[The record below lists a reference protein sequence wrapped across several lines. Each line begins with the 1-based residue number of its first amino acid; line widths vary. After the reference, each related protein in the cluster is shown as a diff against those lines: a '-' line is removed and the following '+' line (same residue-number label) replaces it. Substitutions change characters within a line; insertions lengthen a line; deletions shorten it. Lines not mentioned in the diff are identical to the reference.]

1 MGLARR
7 GSYDMTQVRTKSRT
21 TSAVAQPAEP
31 QLAPPRAAKL
41 QDGDTIRVRFGDL
54 GLAPENLRFD
64 EPVDED
70 IPQLADTIGAAGVL
84 IAPIVRPGRKDE
96 APFMALDG
104 RRRRMALLLRRERG
118 EIDDDHL
125 VTCQVAVSKAAQAAA
140 LVLPN
145 TERAPIHTAA
155 VILAIGKFRKAR
167 MDTAAIAKALGYDVV
182 EIRRLEALAGVH
194 AKVLDA
200 FRQGRLTLKQVK
212 LLARIDDKAQ
222 QGQLAQAALDGHLQ
236 DYQLRARVEGGR
248 VTVNDPR
255 VAVVGM
261 GRYAAA
267 GGGSS
272 SDLFG
277 EMPDVLHDPDLLQ
290 RLWQERADAL
300 GAKLAGLGL
309 CVFTAPDGGVAAPD
323 GFESLP
329 YVYHGDLTEAQKTER
344 ETAGAVVDAAV
355 ARLKALPLDEDAAL
369 DVLVEVIAARAVRA
383 AAGLSR
389 GELGAL
395 MLSPSADL
403 GLEVR
408 FFRKEVEETPDE
420 EDDKDEVARAARR
433 VVSAEPPDVA
443 EAKVTVELDGA
454 GHSLHETRTDIA
466 TRGLIRDLAD
476 DPAAA
481 LTALLAQLF
490 KNLALRGMSRVSE
503 SALTIEAA
511 AYARTG
517 VPPIPALDGEVY
529 ERLAAR
535 REAYLASGLRPIG
548 FVDSLP
554 HGEKMALLAE
564 LVAVSLDLKEVRNTL
579 IRRSARAEAVEIA
592 ALCDADLSAHWC
604 ADGPFLA
611 LHSKK
616 QLLAM
621 LAAMEVQDERAASLK
636 KDDLV
641 TLVGDAAAERRW
653 APAGLSWTLAAADA
667 DDGDAETED
676 TSDDGAG
683 VVSQDAASPAG
694 GTPYE
699 AGVEL
704 AAAQSDGA
712 DGDGAEVD
720 PGDDGGEVRP
730 IAA

>member
-7 GSYDMTQVRTKSRT
+7 RSHDMTKTRTQT
-21 TSAVAQPAEP
+21 VAAKPAEP
-31 QLAPPRAAKL
+31 SSPAPRAAKL
-41 QDGDTIRVRFGDL
+41 QDGETIRVRLGDL

-64 EPVDED
+64 EPIDED

-84 IAPIVRPGRKDE
+84 IAPIVRPGRKNE
-96 APFMALDG
+96 AAYMALDG
-104 RRRRMALLLRRERG
+104 RRRRMALLLRRDRG

-182 EIRRLEALAGVH
+182 EIRRLEAMAGVH

-212 LLARIDDKAQ
+212 LLARIHDKAQ
-222 QGQLAQAALDGHLQ
+222 QSQLAQAALDGHLQ

-248 VTVNDPR
+248 VTVKDPR
-255 VAVVGM
+255 IALVGM
-261 GRYAAA
+261 ARYVAA

-277 EMPDVLHDPDLLQ
+277 EMPDVLHDADLVQ
-290 RLWQERADAL
+290 SLWQERADAL
-300 GAKLAGLGL
+300 GEMLGGLGL
-309 CVFTAPDGGVAAPD
+309 SVFTGPDGGVAAPD

-329 YVYHGDLTEAQKTER
+329 YVYHGDLTDTQKTARATAR
-344 ETAGAVVDAAV
+344 EAVDDAV
-355 ARLKALPLDEDAAL
+355 AWLKSIALDDEAAL
-369 DVLVEVIAARAVRA
+369 AAMVEVIKARAELA
-383 AAGLSR
+383 TAGLGR
-389 GELGAL
+389 GELGAVL
-395 MLSPSADL
+395 LSPSAEFGVDA
-403 GLEVR
+403 R
-408 FFRKEVEETPDE
+408 FFRKEIEDAPDD
-420 EDDKDEVARAARR
+420 EDDEDEVAPAARR
-433 VVSAEPPDVA
+433 APSAEPPDIA
-443 EAKVTVELDGA
+443 EAKVVVELDGA
-454 GHSLHETRTDIA
+454 GHGLHETRTDIA

-490 KNLALRGMSRVSE
+490 KNLALRGSSRVSE
-503 SALTIEAA
+503 SALTIEAV

-535 REAYLASGLRPIG
+535 REAYLASGLRPLG

-592 ALCDADLSAHWC
+592 VLCDADLSAHWC

-621 LAAMEVQDERAASLK
+621 LAAMEVEDERAAGLK

-641 TLVGDAAAERRW
+641 TLVGEAAAQRRW
-653 APAGLSWTLAAADA
+653 APAALSWSSAAAELPAEGDEPEPAADA
-667 DDGDAETED
+667 GAGAEVPAASERPALAASVVEPAGVEGDDGVGHGDAEPEPD
-676 TSDDGAG
+676 EGA
-683 VVSQDAASPAG
+683 
-694 GTPYE
+694 
-699 AGVEL
+699 
-704 AAAQSDGA
+704 
-712 DGDGAEVD
+712 
-720 PGDDGGEVRP
+720 EVRP

>member
-7 GSYDMTQVRTKSRT
+7 GSYDMTKTRTKAA
-21 TSAVAQPAEP
+21 SAAAAPKIAEP
-31 QLAPPRAAKL
+31 LLVTPPSAKL
-41 QDGDTIRVRFGDL
+41 QDGDSIRVRLGDL

-84 IAPIVRPGRKDE
+84 IPPIVRPGRKDE
-96 APFMALDG
+96 AAFMALDG

-118 EIDDDHL
+118 EIDDDDL
-125 VTCQVAVSKAAQAAA
+125 ITCKVAVSKAAQAAA

-145 TERAPIHTAA
+145 TERAPVHTAA

-200 FRQGRLTLKQVK
+200 FRAGRLTLKQVK
-212 LLARIDDKAQ
+212 LFARIDDKAQ

-248 VTVNDPR
+248 VTVRDPR
-255 VAVVGM
+255 VLLVGM
-261 GRYAAA
+261 ARYAAA
-267 GGGSS
+267 GGVSS

-300 GAKLAGLGL
+300 GEKLGGLGL
-309 CVFTAPDGGVAAPD
+309 SVFTGPDGGVAAPD

-329 YVYHGDLTEAQKTER
+329 YVYHGDLTEAQKAARAGAR
-344 ETAGAVVDAAV
+344 ETVDAAV
-355 ARLKALPLDEDAAL
+355 ARLKALALDGDAAL
-369 DVLVEVIAARAVRA
+369 EVMVEVIAAWAALA

-389 GELGAL
+389 GELGAM

-408 FFRKEVEETPDE
+408 FFRKDVEETPDE
-420 EDDKDEVARAARR
+420 EDEDDVAPAARR
-433 VVSAEPPDVA
+433 IASAEPPDVA
-443 EAKVTVELDGA
+443 QAKVSVELDGA

-476 DPAAA
+476 NPAAA

-490 KNLALRGMSRVSE
+490 KLVALRGINRVSE
-503 SALTIEAA
+503 SALAIEAA
-511 AYARTG
+511 AYARSG
-517 VPPIPALDGEVY
+517 APPMPALDGEVF

-548 FVDSLP
+548 FVDGLP

-579 IRRSARAEAVEIA
+579 IRTSARAEAVEIA

-604 ADGPFLA
+604 ADAAFLA

-621 LAAMEVQDERAASLK
+621 LAAMEVEDERAASLK

-653 APAGLSWTLAAADA
+653 APSALSWTSVEAQIEAAD
-667 DDGDAETED
+667 DDAETAAGD
-676 TSDDGAG
+676 GSDLG
-683 VVSQDAASPAG
+683 VADAQEVSTAK
-694 GTPYE
+694 
-699 AGVEL
+699 
-704 AAAQSDGA
+704 AAATEVEP
-712 DGDGAEVD
+712 GAEHRADEVEAQAAE
-720 PGDDGGEVRP
+720 GQVRP

>member
-7 GSYDMTQVRTKSRT
+7 GSYDMTKTRTK
-21 TSAVAQPAEP
+21 VAFAAATPAI
-31 QLAPPRAAKL
+31 QTAKL
-41 QDGDTIRVRFGDL
+41 QDGDTIRVRLGDL

-64 EPVDED
+64 EPIDED

-96 APFMALDG
+96 LAFMALDG

-118 EIDDDHL
+118 EIDDDYL
-125 VTCQVAVSKAAQAAA
+125 VTCKVAVSKAAQAAA

-145 TERAPIHTAA
+145 TERAPVHTAA

-167 MDTAAIAKALGYDVV
+167 MDTAAIAKALGYDVL

-200 FRQGRLTLKQVK
+200 FRKGRLTLKQVK
-212 LLARIDDKAQ
+212 LVARIDDRTQ

-248 VTVNDPR
+248 ITVDDPR
-255 VAVVGM
+255 VALVGM

-277 EMPDVLHDPDLLQ
+277 EMPDVLHDAELLQ
-290 RLWQERADAL
+290 RLWQERADTLAE
-300 GAKLAGLGL
+300 KLAGLGL
-309 CVFTAPDGGVAAPD
+309 SVFTGPDGGVAAPD
-323 GFESLP
+323 GFEGLP
-329 YVYHGDLTEAQKTER
+329 YVYHGDLTETQKAAR
-344 ETAGAVVDAAV
+344 ADARDGVDAAV
-355 ARLKALPLDEDAAL
+355 ARLKGLVLEDDAAL
-369 DVLVEVIAARAVRA
+369 EVMVEVIAARRDLA

-403 GLEVR
+403 GVETR
-408 FFRKEVEETPDE
+408 FFRKEIEEGPDDE
-420 EDDKDEVARAARR
+420 EDDDVAPSARP
-433 VVSAEPPDVA
+433 VVSAEPPDIA
-443 EAKVTVELDGA
+443 EAKVSVELDGA

-476 DPAAA
+476 NPAAA
-481 LTALLAQLF
+481 LTALLTQLF
-490 KNLALRGMSRVSE
+490 KNLALRGTSRVSE

-517 VPPIPALDGEVY
+517 VAPIPSLDGEVY
-529 ERLAAR
+529 QRLSVR

-548 FVDSLP
+548 FVDGLP

-564 LVAVSLDLKEVRNTL
+564 LVAVSLDLREVRNTL

-621 LAAMEVQDERAASLK
+621 LSTMEVEDERAASLK

-641 TLVGDAAAERRW
+641 TLVGDAAAQRRW
-653 APAGLSWTLAAADA
+653 APAALSWTLAETDIGDGGEDAESALDGEADVATGGASPEAETVPADAAGIGLVEADGAADR
-667 DDGDAETED
+667 DLQAE
-676 TSDDGAG
+676 
-683 VVSQDAASPAG
+683 
-694 GTPYE
+694 
-699 AGVEL
+699 
-704 AAAQSDGA
+704 
-712 DGDGAEVD
+712 
-720 PGDDGGEVRP
+720 PGDGGEVRS

>member
-1 MGLARR
+1 
-7 GSYDMTQVRTKSRT
+7 MTKTRTPPIASGE
-21 TSAVAQPAEP
+21 PA
-31 QLAPPRAAKL
+31 ASAAKL
-41 QDGDTIRVRFGDL
+41 QDFQTLRVRLVDL

-64 EPVDED
+64 EPVDD
-70 IPQLADTIGAAGVL
+70 DVPQLADTIGAAGVL

-96 APFMALDG
+96 APFMVLDG
-104 RRRRMALLLRRERG
+104 RRRRMALLLRRDRG

-212 LLARIDDKAQ
+212 LLARIDDKTQ

-248 VTVNDPR
+248 VSVKDPR
-255 VAVVGM
+255 VALVGM

-277 EMPDVLHDPDLLQ
+277 EMPDVVLDPDLLQ
-290 RLWQERADAL
+290 RLWQSRVDEL
-300 GAKLAGLGL
+300 GEKLVPLGL
-309 CVFTAPDGGVAAPD
+309 TVFSGPDGGVAAPD
-323 GFESLP
+323 GFETLP
-329 YVYHGDLTEAQKTER
+329 YVYHGDLTDAQKAARASAR
-344 ETAGAVVDAAV
+344 EALDAARV
-355 ARLKALPLDEDAAL
+355 RLKAMAFDSEAAL
-369 DVLVEVIAARAVRA
+369 DVMVELITADAALA
-383 AAGLSR
+383 AAGLGR
-389 GELGAL
+389 GQLGAL
-395 MLSPSADL
+395 LLSPSADL
-403 GLEVR
+403 GVEAR
-408 FFRKEVEETPDE
+408 FFRTEIEEVLDDEDETDAETAP
-420 EDDKDEVARAARR
+420 RIAAPA
-433 VVSAEPPDVA
+433 SPPDVA
-443 EAKVTVELDGA
+443 EAKVSVELDGA
-454 GHSLHETRTDIA
+454 GHRLHETRTDIA

-490 KNLALRGMSRVSE
+490 KCLALRGTGRVSE
-503 SALTIEAA
+503 SALAVEAS
-511 AYARTG
+511 AYARSG
-517 VPPIPALDGEVY
+517 APPMPALDGEVF

-548 FVDSLP
+548 FIDGLP

-592 ALCDADLSAHWC
+592 ALCDADLAAHWC
-604 ADGPFLA
+604 ADIPFLA

-621 LAAMEVQDERAASLK
+621 LSAMEVEDDRAAGLK

-641 TLVGDAAAERRW
+641 TLVGDAAAQRRW
-653 APAGLSWTLAAADA
+653 APAALSWASAEPEVEAPEDGPETAVGADA
-667 DDGDAETED
+667 GPVTGQALEAAKVEGDAVAGEED
-676 TSDDGAG
+676 E
-683 VVSQDAASPAG
+683 AAPA
-694 GTPYE
+694 
-699 AGVEL
+699 
-704 AAAQSDGA
+704 
-712 DGDGAEVD
+712 
-720 PGDDGGEVRP
+720 

>member
-1 MGLARR
+1 
-7 GSYDMTQVRTKSRT
+7 MTKTRTASIT
-21 TSAVAQPAEP
+21 TGKG
-31 QLAPPRAAKL
+31 APGVSGPDAAPSAKL
-41 QDGDTIRVRFGDL
+41 KDFQTIRVRLGDL

-84 IAPIVRPGRKDE
+84 IAPIVRPGRKNE
-96 APFMALDG
+96 ALFMALDG
-104 RRRRMALLLRRERG
+104 RRRRMALLLRRDRG

-125 VTCQVAVSKAAQAAA
+125 VTCQVVVSKAAEAAA

-155 VILAIGKFRKAR
+155 VILAIGKFRRAR

-212 LLARIDDKAQ
+212 LMARIDDKAQ

-248 VTVNDPR
+248 VTVEDPR
-255 VAVVGM
+255 MALVGM
-261 GRYAAA
+261 SRYAAA

-277 EMPDVLHDPDLLQ
+277 EMPDAIHDPDLLQ
-290 RLWQERADAL
+290 RLWQERIDGL
-300 GAKLAGLGL
+300 GKKLAPLDL
-309 CVFTAPDGGVAAPD
+309 AVFTGPDGGVAAPD

-329 YVYHGDLTEAQKTER
+329 YVYHGDLTDTQKTARATAR
-344 ETAGAVVDAAV
+344 EVIDAAS
-355 ARLKALPLDEDAAL
+355 ARLKALALDGDAAIEAM
-369 DVLVEVIAARAVRA
+369 VEVIIARAA
-383 AAGLSR
+383 LATAGLGR
-389 GELGAL
+389 GELGAVL
-395 MLSPSADL
+395 LSPGADL
-403 GLEVR
+403 GFEAR
-408 FFRKEVEETPDE
+408 FFRKAIDE
-420 EDDKDEVARAARR
+420 EADHDEAEDDDATVGRV
-433 VVSAEPPDVA
+433 VVSASPPDIAV
-443 EAKVTVELDGA
+443 AKVTVELDGA

-490 KNLALRGMSRVSE
+490 KCLALRGTSRASE
-503 SALTIEAA
+503 SALTVEAS
-511 AYARTG
+511 AYARSG
-517 VPPIPALDGEVY
+517 APPMPALDGEVF

-548 FVDSLP
+548 FIDGLP

-592 ALCDADLSAHWC
+592 ALCDADLAAHWC
-604 ADGPFLA
+604 ADTAFLA

-621 LAAMEVQDERAASLK
+621 LSAMEVEDDRAASLK

-653 APAGLSWTLAAADA
+653 APGALSWTSAALEVEPDA
-667 DDGDAETED
+667 EPEGEGGTDAAVEDDGVEGVPDN
-676 TSDDGAG
+676 GA
-683 VVSQDAASPAG
+683 
-694 GTPYE
+694 E
-699 AGVEL
+699 AGEPD
-704 AAAQSDGA
+704 AG
-712 DGDGAEVD
+712 DGDTVA
-720 PGDDGGEVRP
+720 PA